1 MYDVNRA
8 KTLGAAAAALVLVG
22 LIVAAWVR
30 TPASTGTTTATGIPL
45 DPGVADPMLEAR
57 SKGSPDAPITIYELS
72 DFQCPFCKMFIDST
86 WEALQAEYIETGKAK
101 ITFLNL
107 PLISLHANAAEA
119 HEYAMC
125 AATQDQFWRM
135 HDRLFETQETWAPMT
150 DPTPYFVSLGEQLE
164 LDQAAFQQC
173 VTSGAVRT
181 LIAEDVR
188 LAIQSGVNTTPTFI
202 VEEGAFSGAQKI
214 DLWRMILDSIYVART
229 TGGGS

>member
-1 MYDVNRA
+1 VNRA

-22 LIVAAWVR
+22 LIVAAWAR
-30 TPASTGTTTATGIPL
+30 TPTSAGTPTATGVPL
-45 DPGVADPMLEAR
+45 NPGAQDPMLEAR

-72 DFQCPFCKMFIDST
+72 DFQCPYCKIFFDST
-86 WEALQAEYIETGKAK
+86 WESLQAEYIETGKAR

-125 AATQDQFWRM
+125 AAAQDQFWRM
-135 HDRLFETQETWAPMT
+135 HDLLFETQETWGPMT

-164 LDQAAFQQC
+164 MDQAAFRQC
-173 VTSGAVRT
+173 ITSGAVRT
-181 LIAEDVR
+181 LIAGDVQ
-188 LAIQSGVNTTPTFI
+188 LAIQNGLNSTPTFI
-202 VEEGAFSGAQKI
+202 VEGGAFSSAAPI
-214 DLWRMILDSIYVART
+214 EVWRPILDSIYVAK